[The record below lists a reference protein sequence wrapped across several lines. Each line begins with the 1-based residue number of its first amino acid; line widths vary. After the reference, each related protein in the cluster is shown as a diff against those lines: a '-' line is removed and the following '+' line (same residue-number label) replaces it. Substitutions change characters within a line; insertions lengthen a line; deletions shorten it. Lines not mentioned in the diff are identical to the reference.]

1 MLKQFLPS
9 FLQKSLHARHVTLG
23 RVPRLRDPDVRL
35 NVAVAVSIA
44 IHLVLLS
51 VHFRLP
57 EKLISKA
64 TEKPLE
70 IVLVN
75 AKSRNKPTEAQ
86 VLAQT
91 NLDGGGNTD
100 EDRRLR
106 TPLPPSVNTKEGD
119 AMVETRQRMQQLEK
133 IQQALLTQT
142 QSQATIDTKAYRT
155 PPVDTPP
162 ASTGFDLAQNALAIA
177 RLEGQID
184 KAIDEY
190 NKRPR
195 KKFLGARAEEYR
207 FAQYIEDWR
216 QKIERIGTLNYPEA
230 ARGKLYGSL
239 LWSISVRA
247 DGSVD
252 RMEVLRSSGHSVLDD
267 AARRIV
273 QMASPFAPFPQ
284 DVRRDTDMIEIT
296 RTWVFTNADRLKTE

>member
-1 MLKQFLPS
+1 MRRWLPH
-9 FLQKSLHARHVTLG
+9 FLQQPLQARYASLG
-23 RVPRLRDPDVRL
+23 RAPRLGSPDTRF
-35 NVAVAVSIA
+35 NIAFAVSIA
-44 IHLVLLS
+44 LHLVLLT

-57 EKLISKA
+57 EKLLSKV
-64 TEKPLE
+64 TERPLE

-86 VLAQT
+86 VIAQT
-91 NLDGGGNTD
+91 HLDGGGNTD
-100 EDRRLR
+100 EDRRLT

-119 AMVETRQRMQQLEK
+119 ALVETRQRMQQLEK
-133 IQQALLTQT
+133 IQQALLTQA
-142 QSQATIDTKAYRT
+142 QSPALIDTKQYRT

-162 ASTGFDLAQNALAIA
+162 SATGFDLAQNALAIA

-195 KKFLGARAEEYR
+195 KKFIGARAEEYR

-230 ARGKLYGSL
+230 ARGKVYGSL
-239 LWSISVRA
+239 LLSISVRA

-252 RMEVLRSSGHSVLDD
+252 RMEVLRSSGFPVLDD

-284 DVRRDTDMIEIT
+284 DIRRDTDMIEIT
-296 RTWVFTNADRLKTE
+296 RTWVFTNADRLRTE

>member
-1 MLKQFLPS
+1 MSRWLPTFTRRTLK
-9 FLQKSLHARHVTLG
+9 ARYAALAG
-23 RVPRLRDPDVRL
+23 PRRFSSADVRL
-35 NVAVAVSIA
+35 NIAFAVSIA
-44 IHLVLLS
+44 LHLVLLS
-51 VHFRLP
+51 IHFRLP
-57 EKLISKA
+57 EKLLSKA

-75 AKSRNKPTEAQ
+75 AKSRNKPAEAQ

-119 AMVETRQRMQQLEK
+119 AMVETRLRMQQLEK
-133 IQQALLTQT
+133 MQQALLTQT
-142 QSQATIDTKAYRT
+142 QSQASIDTKQYRT
-155 PPVDTPP
+155 PQVDTPP
-162 ASTGFDLAQNALAIA
+162 SATGFDLAQNALAIA

-195 KKFLGARAEEYR
+195 KKFIGARAEEYR

-230 ARGKLYGSL
+230 ARGKIYGRL
-239 LWSISVRA
+239 LLSISVRA

-252 RMEVLRSSGHSVLDD
+252 RLEVLRSSGYPVLDD

-273 QMASPFAPFPQ
+273 QMAAPFAPFPQ
-284 DVRRDTDMIEIT
+284 DIRRDTDMIEIT
-296 RTWVFTNADRLKTE
+296 RTWIFTNADRLRTE

>member
-1 MLKQFLPS
+1 M
-9 FLQKSLHARHVTLG
+9 A
-23 RVPRLRDPDVRL
+23 DPNAL
-35 NVAVAVSIA
+35 FNLAMGVSIVF
-44 IHLVLLS
+44 HLVLLM

-57 EKLISKA
+57 EKLQSKA

-75 AKSRNKPTEAQ
+75 AKSRSKPTEAQ

-100 EDRRLR
+100 DDRRLR
-106 TPLPPSVNTKEGD
+106 TPLPPSINTREGD
-119 AMVETRQRMQQLEK
+119 AMVETRQRMQQLEQ
-133 IQQALLTQT
+133 IQQALLTQAKST
-142 QSQATIDTKAYRT
+142 AFVATETYRT
-155 PPVDTPP
+155 PPVDTPLT
-162 ASTGFDLAQNALAIA
+162 STGFDLAQNALAIA

-184 KAIDEY
+184 KSIDEY

-195 KKFLGARAEEYR
+195 KKFIGARAEEYR

-216 QKIERIGTLNYPEA
+216 QKIERLGTLNYPEA

-239 LWSISVRA
+239 MLSISVRA

-252 RMEVLRSSGHSVLDD
+252 RMEVLRSSGHTVLDD

-273 QMASPFAPFPQ
+273 QLASPFAPFPQ
-284 DVRRDTDMIEIT
+284 DIRRDTDVIEIT
-296 RTWVFTNADRLKTE
+296 RTWVFTNADRLRTE

>member
-1 MLKQFLPS
+1 VLG
-9 FLQKSLHARHVTLG
+9 ARPG
-23 RVPRLRDPDVRL
+23 FFSDPDNRF
-35 NVAVAVSIA
+35 NIAFGVSIVL
-44 IHLVLLS
+44 HLVLLS

-57 EKLISKA
+57 EKLLSKA

-91 NLDGGGNTD
+91 HLDGGGNTD

-133 IQQALLTQT
+133 IQQALLTQAK
-142 QSQATIDTKAYRT
+142 SRAVIDTQQYRT

-162 ASTGFDLAQNALAIA
+162 SATGFDLAQNALAIA

-195 KKFLGARAEEYR
+195 KKFIGARAEEYR

-230 ARGKLYGSL
+230 ARGKVYGSL
-239 LWSISVRA
+239 LLSISVRA

-252 RMEVLRSSGHSVLDD
+252 RLEVLRSSGYPVLDD

-284 DVRRDTDMIEIT
+284 DIRRDTDVIEIT